1 MNDKIRVMVAEDNRM
16 LSMQI
21 CEKINQSD
29 FAYVAAFA
37 YDGREAVE
45 LIRKKQI
52 DVLILDLIMP
62 VIDGIG
68 VLEIINSEGIVVP
81 EIMVL
86 SAIGHEDIVQ
96 RVMSLNVHYYM
107 IKPFDMNLVIKRIES
122 LSFSDSKDINKITLT
137 NHHMSKSKNIDEQI
151 TSIFLSIGIPA
162 HIKGY
167 QFLRTAVKRVME
179 SPTLIN
185 AITKE
190 LYPYVAEEFDSTAS
204 KVERAIRH
212 AIEVAW
218 SRGKIENI
226 NEIFGYNIYTK
237 NDKPTNGE
245 FIALIADKL
254 LIDRSA

>member
-1 MNDKIRVMVAEDNRM
+1 MNDKIRVMVAEDNKM
-16 LSMQI
+16 LSKQI
-21 CEKINQSD
+21 CETINDSD
-29 FAYVAAFA
+29 FAYVAAVA
-37 YDGREAVE
+37 SDGREAVE
-45 LIRKKQI
+45 IIRENQI

-62 VIDGIG
+62 IVDGIG
-68 VLEIINSEGIVVP
+68 VLEIINSEEIAIP
-81 EIMVL
+81 EIIVL

-107 IKPFDMNLVIKRIES
+107 IKPFDMDIVIKRIKTLS
-122 LSFSDSKDINKITLT
+122 LSGIKGINKVAFA
-137 NHHMSKSKNIDEQI
+137 NHNIMENKNVDEQI

-167 QFLRTAVKRVME
+167 HFLRAAVKKVME

-190 LYPYVAEEFDSTAS
+190 LYPCVAEEFDTTAS

-218 SRGKIENI
+218 NRGKIENI

-254 LIDRSA
+254 LVDRSA